1 MPSPGPREILE
12 DLNSKSKYNY
22 LHVPLSKKHDKIH
35 VNISRPG
42 SESVLSN
49 PQHQIKGT
57 ITQIH
62 ILYLAIENYL
72 RIESKLSE
80 SADVFRVSDDKYNE
94 RLYRVP
100 AKTKTQTDAWSH
112 WDVDLDRCRKNES
125 LNGNQISE
133 LLQKKSKLIQTYVKE
148 KLGGL
153 YEYRGVLPSK
163 IIMDVRINMVRD
175 TFRVQIGYMAAAAAT
190 AAAKFEISSDVYYT
204 HRELISLRFAL
215 LDFLRYHVRA
225 FNEFYIR
232 RFIPDRNILELVHS
246 RIQNY
251 VDGPELL
258 TAK

>member
-1 MPSPGPREILE
+1 MASPGPREILE

-22 LHVPLSKKHDKIH
+22 LHVPCSEKHDKIR
-35 VNISRPG
+35 VNISRSG

-57 ITQIH
+57 ITAMH
-62 ILYLAIENYL
+62 ILYLAIENFL

-100 AKTKTQTDAWSH
+100 AKTKTQMDAWSH
-112 WDVDLDRCRKNES
+112 WDYDLDKCRKNES
-125 LNGNQISE
+125 LNGNQIAA
-133 LLQKKSKLIQTYVKE
+133 LLQEKSKSIQKSVKE
-148 KLGGL
+148 KNGGL
-153 YEYRGVLPSK
+153 YEYRGVLPST
-163 IIMDVRINMVRD
+163 IIMDVRINMERE
-175 TFRVQIGYMAAAAAT
+175 TFRVQIGYMAAAAPAS
-190 AAAKFEISSDVYYT
+190 AKFERSSDVYYT

-225 FNEFYIR
+225 FNEFHILRYNPSR
-232 RFIPDRNILELVHS
+232 KILEFVHS
-246 RIQNY
+246 RIQKY
-251 VDGPELL
+251 VGGPELL